1 MKAFFITI
9 FVIAALLG
17 ITYGLA
23 YVGVIPVKKIA
34 GKTPIVHQMLRMI
47 NLEQSPKKSVVI
59 AAVPPPPPAPAPL
72 PATVSTQIKSI
83 PTTPTEIVTSSKVSA
98 IYDTMKPASLAL
110 IFAKLPDSQVCDAL
124 LKMDEQKA
132 GKVLVAMPPNRS
144 AKLTILM
151 NQATA
156 SSTSASGATP

>member
-47 NLEQSPKKSVVI
+47 NLEQPPKKTVAI
-59 AAVPPPPPAPAPL
+59 TAAIVAPPPPPIL
-72 PATVSTQIKSI
+72 I
-83 PTTPTEIVTSSKVSA
+83 PTKASTPIRSMSSPPAEIVTSSKVSA

-156 SSTSASGATP
+156 SSTSAASP